1 MTALEIPGLDVSRE
15 TTQSL
20 LDFEAL
26 VRKWTTAI
34 NLVSKSTM
42 SEIWQRHVADSAQI
56 FKYAPPGA
64 KEWLDLGSGGGF
76 PGIVVSILAKE
87 LAPELHMTLVEADK
101 RKATF
106 LRQAAQQL
114 KLDVTVLDKR
124 IESIPRQDAD
134 VLSARAL
141 SSLADLLSY
150 ASAHLS
156 PAGVAIFLKGARY
169 NEEMVEARSFW
180 AFDVDIKPSCS
191 DPGAAI
197 LVIRNIHRAA
207 QA

>member
-1 MTALEIPGLDVSRE
+1 MTAVGIPGLDVSRE
-15 TTQSL
+15 TFQTL

-34 NLVSKSTM
+34 NLVSKATVPG
-42 SEIWQRHVADSAQI
+42 IWQRHIADSAQI
-56 FKYAPPGA
+56 FQYLPPEA
-64 KEWLDLGSGGGF
+64 RTWLDLGSGGGF
-76 PGIVVSILAKE
+76 PGIVVAILARE
-87 LAPELHMTLVEADK
+87 MAPGLRVTLVESDK

-114 KLDVTVLDKR
+114 QLDVAVLDKR
-124 IESIPRQDAD
+124 IESIPPQDAD

-141 SSLADLLSY
+141 SPLCDLLPY
-150 ASAHLS
+150 AAAHLR
-156 PAGVAIFLKGARY
+156 PAGVAVFPKGARY
-169 NEEMVEARSFW
+169 NEELAEARSAW
-180 AFDVDIKPSCS
+180 AFDVEIKPSCS
-191 DPGAAI
+191 ESGAAI